1 MDVCLKMEDV
11 FNGMNLKVLL
21 LGELELKVVT
31 TELAD
36 E

>member
-1 MDVCLKMEDV
+1 MEDM

-21 LGELELKVVT
+21 LGELGLKVVI
-31 TELAD
+31 TESAD